1 MKDFLKDNRIIL
13 VLILLIGLFLRLWN
27 IEAPTGLWNDE
38 AAAYSTIYST
48 SMLNFPFDFFEALR
62 TNSHAPLHY
71 FYLKV
76 WTIVFKNSEFM
87 LKMSSLAPNIIGCF
101 VMYNVGKNYITKNS
115 SCHIGLA
122 CALISALSSFLIY
135 FSQEA
140 GIYSMIFLLSSLILL
155 FSIKMYENP
164 SNKSLG
170 WLVTLSVLLI
180 LEHTIGFIYV
190 LFNMFGLL
198 AFKVKTKKNKKDDD
212 YFIPILSGLVLCLPL
227 IPFLL
232 KMFAHP
238 NWISKWWLPFNW
250 SRLYFTLTDFF
261 SPVIK
266 NLTTEPMNFYNQ
278 IINNNNINYGF
289 VIFALIP
296 ALLCL
301 ILIIKSN
308 IEAKRINKYFLSVFL
323 ASFLTILITAIAG
336 RIEFL
341 SKYLVELYPILILMT
356 AIGWFNLKS
365 EKKIIFATTYTFL
378 TVFYI
383 VVRHFLSISLL

>member
-1 MKDFLKDNRIIL
+1 MKDFFKDNRVIL
-13 VLILLIGLFLRLWN
+13 VLILLAGLFLRLWD

-38 AAAYSTIYST
+38 TVTYTA
-48 SMLNFPFDFFEALR
+48 SMLHFPFDFFEALR

-71 FYLKV
+71 FYLKI
-76 WTIVFKNSEFM
+76 WTLVFKNSAFM
-87 LKMSSLAPNIIGCF
+87 LKMSSLAPNIISCL
-101 VMYNVGKNYITKNS
+101 VMYNVGKNYITKDGS
-115 SCHIGLA
+115 TRIGLV
-122 CALISALSSFLIY
+122 CLLISSLSSFLIY

-170 WLVTLSVLLI
+170 WLITLSILLI

-190 LFNMFGLL
+190 LFNMFGLM
-198 AFKVKTKKNKKDDD
+198 AFRARPKKSKKDDD
-212 YFIPILSGLVLCLPL
+212 YFIPILSGLILCLPL

-232 KMFAHP
+232 KMFSHP
-238 NWISKWWLPFNW
+238 SWVSKWWMPFNW
-250 SRLYFTLTDFF
+250 SRLYFTFTDFF

-266 NLTTEPMNFYNQ
+266 NLTTQPMNFYNQ
-278 IINNNNINYGF
+278 IIQNNTVNYGF
-289 VIFALIP
+289 VMFAVVP

-336 RIEFL
+336 RIEFF

-356 AIGWFNLKS
+356 SVGWINLKH
-365 EKKIIFATTYTFL
+365 EKKIMFSTVYIFL

-383 VVRHFLSISLL
+383 VAKHFLSISLL